1 MAGALPLCI
10 RTKCACESGPMV
22 NVYPDQK
29 VNVYPDQKVNVY
41 PDQKGHV
48 YSDQKVHV
56 CSDKNV
62 PVYSDQRSIRL
73 PSPAQR
79 AGFRVGIIAQRANGP
94 AICPMMQMSG
104 PLALR
109 DSIRCA
115 LTFNQ
120 RIHTDLPREKRI
132 KSNQHPRLIL
142 SVKELAINQRHRLI
156 IFTRENH
163 DADCHDTLDE
173 TALVLATFCF
183 QGTGTLALSL
193 GSSTKSKSIHRA

>member
-1 MAGALPLCI
+1 M
-10 RTKCACESGPMV
+10 
-22 NVYPDQK
+22 
-29 VNVYPDQKVNVY
+29 
-41 PDQKGHV
+41 
-48 YSDQKVHV
+48 
-56 CSDKNV
+56 
-62 PVYSDQRSIRL
+62 RL

-142 SVKELAINQRHRLI
+142 SVKELAISQRHRLI
-156 IFTRENH
+156 SFARENH
-163 DADCHDTLDE
+163 DAGCHDTLDE
-173 TALVLATFCF
+173 TALILNTFF
-183 QGTGTLALSL
+183 PRESNFSFVVGKFDEVQVNTQGLTDFSVYLRRSTRTTCRDQVSINQRSL
-193 GSSTKSKSIHRA
+193 HVRMIF

>member
-1 MAGALPLCI
+1 M
-10 RTKCACESGPMV
+10 
-22 NVYPDQK
+22 
-29 VNVYPDQKVNVY
+29 
-41 PDQKGHV
+41 
-48 YSDQKVHV
+48 
-56 CSDKNV
+56 
-62 PVYSDQRSIRL
+62 RL

-79 AGFRVGIIAQRANGP
+79 AGCRVGIIAQRANGP

-120 RIHTDLPREKRI
+120 RIHTDLPREKR
-132 KSNQHPRLIL
+132 KELNQRPNRIL
-142 SVKELAINQRHRLI
+142 QVKELAINQRHRLI
-156 IFTRENH
+156 IFARENH

-183 QGTGTLALSL
+183 RGAGTLALSL
-193 GSSTKSKSIHRA
+193 GSSTSSSQYTGLDGFECVPAEVHANNVPGSSFN